1 MMATRIYDMP
11 VYAIRTDEIDA
22 PLYNL
27 WRRAYLHLQLPTRIQ
42 LPDLKQMALI
52 LEEDSWVVVDQ
63 CQYDLPVLAWIDFQD
78 NDRTA
83 LHTPVT
89 CQLNYYHHMA
99 NHLREKV
106 LILMGTA
113 LRSRLDHSAANAD
126 ESKQDK
132 NKS

>member
-1 MMATRIYDMP
+1 MMVTRIHDMP
-11 VYAIRTDEIDA
+11 VYATRTDEIEA

-27 WRRAYLHLQLPTRIQ
+27 WRRSCLHLQIPMRIELPE
-42 LPDLKQMALI
+42 LKQMALI
-52 LEEDSWVVVDQ
+52 LEQDSWVVVDQ
-63 CQYDLPVLAWIDFQD
+63 CQYDLPVLAWLDFQD

-106 LILMGTA
+106 LGLMSVA
-113 LRSRLDHSAANAD
+113 LHRRLDPSANNVDEHSQD
-126 ESKQDK
+126 E
-132 NKS
+132 NTP